1 MGLAVSDLACA
12 RGGRRVLDRFALEL
26 DDGAVL
32 ALRGANG
39 AGKSTLLRA
48 VAGLVAATGRIALD
62 GRPLDADLRAEAVAY
77 AGHLDAVRPQLSV
90 AEHLRF
96 WAALAGGDA
105 AAGLAAFGL
114 APIAE
119 RPAALLSAGQRR
131 RLALSRLALAPRR
144 LWLLDEPSA
153 ALDADGEARLDA
165 LLRAH
170 AAAGGLAIVATHGAL
185 PAATEELRLEP
196 ARGRR
201 RGRPVPRRRRLG
213 MSAAGAVLARELR
226 LAFRTGGGFGLGV
239 GFYLIVA
246 LMVPLG
252 IGPDPARLAGV
263 AAGAALARGAAR
275 LPAVARPAV
284 PGRLGGRHPRP
295 ARARDRCRSRRW
307 SR

>member
-1 MGLAVSDLACA
+1 MAPRLPPSGAIGYGGPWASPSPTSPAPAAAAACSTNS
-12 RGGRRVLDRFALEL
+12 RSEL

-114 APIAE
+114 AAIAE

-170 AAAGGLAIVATHGAL
+170 AAAGGVAIVATHGAL
-185 PAATEELRLEP
+185 AAATEELRLEP
-196 ARGRR
+196 A
-201 RGRPVPRRRRLG
+201 
-213 MSAAGAVLARELR
+213 
-226 LAFRTGGGFGLGV
+226 
-239 GFYLIVA
+239 
-246 LMVPLG
+246 
-252 IGPDPARLAGV
+252 
-263 AAGAALARGAAR
+263 AAGAAADPFLAAGAWA
-275 LPAVARPAV
+275 
-284 PGRLGGRHPRP
+284 
-295 ARARDRCRSRRW
+295 
-307 SR
+307 